1 MTNVN
6 GWARRLTHPGGAIA
20 VWVVLIGLY
29 FASLIP
35 ASFPKWIE
43 SALFPQAGCGSPVL
57 HHAVKKLP
65 SIISLES
72 ALARVCKTA

>member
-1 MTNVN
+1 MKAHSRLGMTNVN

-35 ASFPKWIE
+35 ASFPKRVE
-43 SALFPQAGCGSPVL
+43 SALFPQAAA
-57 HHAVKKLP
+57 AVQCSTMP
-65 SIISLES
+65 
-72 ALARVCKTA
+72 